1 MAKAL
6 DNSVIVENP
15 KVEHKSKQFTV
26 GIRKRIPSKTIAS
39 AIPKFLKQTEQ
50 YLSTKNIQVSGLPFF
65 RFHSINM
72 GIEYD
77 LEVGFFC
84 ESAVK
89 TEGEFVSNI
98 VPAGKYATLK
108 YAGKNR
114 GYQGNKALIEWAR
127 SNQHEMDRW
136 DTKLG
141 DTFACRYEV
150 YLTDIN
156 SEPDHKKWVKEVA
169 IKLPDK

>member
-1 MAKAL
+1 MAQAPG
-6 DNSVIVENP
+6 NSVVVESP
-15 KVEHKSKQFTV
+15 KVEHKGTQFTI

-39 AIPKFLKQTEQ
+39 AIPKFLKQTEK
-50 YLSTKNIQVSGLPFF
+50 YLSLKGIAISGAPFF

-77 LEVGFFC
+77 LEVGFLC
-84 ESAVK
+84 KSVMESD
-89 TEGEFVSNI
+89 GEFVANTL
-98 VPAGKYATLK
+98 PDGNYATLI

-127 SNQHEMDRW
+127 SNQYEMDRW
-136 DTKLG
+136 DTDSG

-150 YLTDIN
+150 YVTDIET
-156 SEPDHKKWVKEVA
+156 EPDHKQWVKEVA
-169 IKLPDK
+169 IKLK

>member
-6 DNSVIVENP
+6 GNSVVVESP
-15 KVEHKSKQFTV
+15 KVEHKGPQFTI

-39 AIPKFLKQTEQ
+39 AVPKFLEQTKK
-50 YLSTKNIQVSGLPFF
+50 YLSMKGIQISGAPFF

-77 LEVGFFC
+77 LEVGFLC
-84 ESAVK
+84 KSVMES
-89 TEGEFVSNI
+89 EGEFVSNTL
-98 VPAGKYATLK
+98 PDGNYATLK

-127 SNQHEMDRW
+127 LNQHEMDRW
-136 DTKLG
+136 DTDLG

-150 YLTDIN
+150 YLTDIET
-156 SEPDHKKWVKEVA
+156 EPDNKKWVKEVA
-169 IKLPDK
+169 IKLK

>member
-6 DNSVIVENP
+6 GNSVIVENP
-15 KVEHKSKQFTV
+15 KIESKGTQFTI

-39 AIPKFLKQTEQ
+39 AIPKFLKQTAK
-50 YLSTKNIQVSGLPFF
+50 YLSMKGVQRSGSPFF

-72 GIEYD
+72 GVEYD
-77 LEVGFFC
+77 LEVGFLC
-84 ESAVK
+84 QSDIEAG
-89 TEGEFVSNI
+89 GEFVSNTF
-98 VPAGKYATLK
+98 PKGNYATLK

-136 DTKLG
+136 DTELG

-150 YLTDIN
+150 YLTDITA
-156 SEPDHKKWVKEVA
+156 EPDHTKWVKEVA
-169 IKLPDK
+169 IKLK

>member
-1 MAKAL
+1 MAKAVG
-6 DNSVIVENP
+6 NSVVVESP
-15 KVEHKSKQFTV
+15 KVEHKNTQFTI

-39 AIPKFLKQTEQ
+39 AIPKLLKQTKK
-50 YLSTKNIQVSGLPFF
+50 YLLLKGIQIFGAPFF

-77 LEVGFFC
+77 IEVGFLC
-84 ESAVK
+84 QSVIE

-98 VPAGKYATLK
+98 FPEGNYATLK

-114 GYQGNKALIEWAR
+114 GYQGNKALIEWTR

-136 DTKLG
+136 DTALG

-150 YLTDIN
+150 YLTNIE
-156 SEPDHKKWVKEVA
+156 SEPDHTKWVKEVA
-169 IKLPDK
+169 IKLK

>member
-6 DNSVIVENP
+6 ENSVVVESP
-15 KVEHKSKQFTV
+15 KIEQKDTQFTI
-26 GIRKRIPSKTIAS
+26 GIRNRIPSKTIAA
-39 AIPKFLKQTEQ
+39 AIPKYLKQTEK
-50 YLSTKNIQVSGLPFF
+50 YLSMKGIQISGAPFF
-65 RFHSINM
+65 RFHSINI

-77 LEVGFFC
+77 LEVGFLC
-84 ESAVK
+84 RSAMES
-89 TEGEFVSNI
+89 EGEFVANTL
-98 VPAGKYATLK
+98 PDGDYATLK

-136 DTKLG
+136 DTAFG

-150 YLTDIN
+150 YLTDIET
-156 SEPDHKKWVKEVA
+156 EPDHKKWVKEVA
-169 IKLPDK
+169 IKLKR

>member
-1 MAKAL
+1 MVKPL
-6 DNSVIVENP
+6 GDSVIVESP
-15 KVEHKSKQFTV
+15 KVEHKGTQFTI
-26 GIRKRIPSKTIAS
+26 GIRKTIPSKTIAS
-39 AIPKFLKQTEQ
+39 EIPKLLKQTKKF
-50 YLSTKNIQVSGLPFF
+50 LSMNGFQISGSPFF

-77 LEVGFFC
+77 LEVGFLC
-84 ESAVK
+84 KSKIESV
-89 TEGEFVSNI
+89 GEFVSNTF
-98 VPAGKYATLK
+98 PEGNYATLK

-136 DTKLG
+136 DTDLG

-150 YLTDIN
+150 YLTDIET
-156 SEPDHKKWVKEVA
+156 EPDHKKWVKEVA
-169 IKLPDK
+169 IKLK